1 MTKQEVHEIFCSMDD
16 KTKMELASNC
26 YLSGITVEALEE
38 TIASITTGVEAVAAP
53 ILEGYRYLNGGG
65 E

>member
-1 MTKQEVHEIFCSMDD
+1 MDD
-16 KTKMELASNC
+16 KAKMELASSC

-38 TIASITTGVEAVAAP
+38 TMASITTVVEAVVAP